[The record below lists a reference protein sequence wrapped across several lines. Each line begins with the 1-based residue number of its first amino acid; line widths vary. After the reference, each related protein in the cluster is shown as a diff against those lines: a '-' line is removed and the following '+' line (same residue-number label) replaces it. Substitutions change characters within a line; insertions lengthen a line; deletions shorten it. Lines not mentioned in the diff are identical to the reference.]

1 MKEKEFNNFWNW
13 IKIDIEYLAPKKIT
27 TEYVNLLDAEIERIG
42 DFSWEIGFDNR
53 VNKNF
58 LTISPE
64 GDAELLELSRK
75 IINEAPFIKDWI
87 FYSAKPPKQWKLI
100 FNLLINDE
108 KIQFNASEWKYILYK
123 YPDNVYDIVIKVPKS
138 YLPYAEY
145 FYQIGDIAVTGE
157 LGEAFV
163 IEYINEIEL
172 VYEFDEGEIG
182 KGKDF
187 VHLKTEI
194 LI

>member
-13 IKIDIEYLAPKKIT
+13 IENNIEYLTPKKIT
-27 TEYVNLLDAEIERIG
+27 AEYIDLLDAEIEKIG

-64 GDAELLELSRK
+64 GDAELLKLSRT
-75 IINEAPFIKDWI
+75 IINEAPAIEGWI
-87 FYSAKPPKQWKLI
+87 FYSSKPPKQWKLI

-108 KIQFNASEWKYILYK
+108 KVQFNATEWKYILYK
-123 YPDNVYDIVIKVPKS
+123 YPDNVYDVVIQVPKS
-138 YLPYAEY
+138 YMPYDEY
-145 FYQIGDIAVTGE
+145 FHEIGDIAVTGE

-163 IEYINEIEL
+163 IEYINEIDV
-172 VYEFDEGEIG
+172 VYEFDKEDIG
-182 KGKDF
+182 KEKDF
-187 VHLKTEI
+187 IHLKTEI
-194 LI
+194 LM